1 MGQPISCLI
10 RILKPFPYAHS
21 HDVCKHDMNLSLA
34 RLASP
39 EANLGRETQSW
50 LARPTSSGRR
60 SHVSL
65 EAILGS

>member
-1 MGQPISCLI
+1 
-10 RILKPFPYAHS
+10 
-21 HDVCKHDMNLSLA
+21 MNPSLA

-60 SHVSL
+60 SHASL
-65 EAILGS
+65 EAILVTRELTVTTYMIDLPCNYEKAVCVPL